1 MPEWLDAAIP
11 TAGEIPTAMLFGK
24 LLQSATIGVL
34 VAAIY
39 YLTQRK
45 GRADAVPFVATL
57 VLLTVLISM
66 VTQVIGNNVARAF
79 SLAGA
84 LAIIRFRTVVDDTRD
99 TAFVIAAVVTG
110 MAAGAGMLEVALAGL
125 PVVAIVAVLLMV
137 WGGVHIAR
145 PAKGVLTVKLAVGL
159 DPNSVLTATFGKLL
173 KETRMQTVET
183 AKQGAVIEV
192 KYQVILKPDV
202 SPIALIADLTRVEG
216 VQGVEWKDGLNGK

>member
-11 TAGEIPTAMLFGK
+11 TAAEFPTALIFGK
-24 LLQSATIGVL
+24 LVQSAILGAL

-99 TAFVIAAVVTG
+99 TAFVIFAVVVG
-110 MAAGAGMLEVALAGL
+110 MGIGADMLPIPLVGT
-125 PVVAIVAVLLMV
+125 PIVAAAAFALSFFGRSSQPV
-137 WGGVHIAR
+137 A
-145 PAKGVLTVKLAVGL
+145 AAEYSLA
-159 DPNSVLTATFGKLL
+159 
-173 KETRMQTVET
+173 
-183 AKQGAVIEV
+183 I
-192 KYQVILKPDV
+192 
-202 SPIALIADLTRVEG
+202 
-216 VQGVEWKDGLNGK
+216 